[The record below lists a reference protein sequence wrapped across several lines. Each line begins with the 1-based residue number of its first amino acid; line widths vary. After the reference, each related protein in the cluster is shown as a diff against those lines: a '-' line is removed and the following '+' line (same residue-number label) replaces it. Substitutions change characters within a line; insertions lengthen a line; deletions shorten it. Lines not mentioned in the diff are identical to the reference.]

1 MTTQSKA
8 AKSPA
13 GTQTKRPVSDA
24 RRAANIKW
32 DRENMV
38 TIACRVTKKRA
49 LEFKEACEQLG
60 TTRNAVLLQAIVRA
74 IEEANEKSGK

>member
-1 MTTQSKA
+1 MITKTKT
-8 AKSPA
+8 AKTSAGSPSR
-13 GTQTKRPVSDA
+13 RPVSDA

-74 IEEANEKSGK
+74 IEEAKEKSGE

>member
-1 MTTQSKA
+1 MATQSKA

-13 GTQTKRPVSDA
+13 GTPSKAPVSDA
-24 RRAANIKW
+24 RRAANTKW

-49 LEFKEACEQLG
+49 EEFKEACDKLG
-60 TTRNAVLLQAIVRA
+60 VTRYSVLLQAIARV
-74 IEEANEKSGK
+74 IDEANEKSS